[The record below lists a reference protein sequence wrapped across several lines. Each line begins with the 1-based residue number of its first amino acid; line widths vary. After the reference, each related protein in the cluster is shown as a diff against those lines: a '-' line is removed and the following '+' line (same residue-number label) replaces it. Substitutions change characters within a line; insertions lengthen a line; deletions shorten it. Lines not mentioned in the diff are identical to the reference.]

1 MKAIL
6 AALILTAF
14 VAHPAAAQKRL
25 VLIDQDGSGPGGSN
39 QMAMMVFLQSPN
51 VQVLG
56 ITIVTGNA
64 WRDEEVQHTLRML
77 EIIGRTDVPVV
88 PGAVLPLVRNEQE
101 TRLETALYGKVT
113 WLGAWGQ
120 GPTTLTPTANG
131 MMPTVVPGGGGG
143 PAPRAP
149 PPPNP
154 SIQPSNPDNPY
165 FVPPMPEG
173 APYAKPLDEDAAH
186 FLIRQVHAHPHQVT
200 IFAGGPLTNIALAIS
215 IDPHFAELTQGI
227 IIMGGSLDP
236 QTGDP
241 EFSTAPRH
249 EFNFWFDPEAA
260 HITLRAPWPRID
272 VTTVDISIK
281 AMFTQAMLDEISK
294 SSNPG
299 AQYIAK
305 YSQDRYY
312 LWDELTACA
321 WLDPTIITGER
332 QLYMD
337 VDINHGPTYGDTL
350 TWTKE
355 LKPQTELRFVHA
367 QTDLDLPRF
376 SKMFIELMS
385 APTPK

>member
-1 MKAIL
+1 M
-6 AALILTAF
+6 F
-14 VAHPAAAQKRL
+14 VGMPAWGQKRL

-39 QMAMMVFLQSPN
+39 QMAMMVLLESPR
-51 VQVLG
+51 VEVLG

-88 PGAVLPLVRNEQE
+88 RGAVLPLVRNEQE
-101 TRLETALYGKVT
+101 TRLATALFGKVT

-120 GPTTLTPTANG
+120 GPTALTQTPQGAVPTA
-131 MMPTVVPGGGGG
+131 V
-143 PAPRAP
+143 A
-149 PPPNP
+149 NP
-154 SIQPSNPDNPY
+154 SIPKSNPDDPY
-165 FVPPMPEG
+165 FVPPMPDG
-173 APYAKPLDEDAAH
+173 TPHTKPLDEDAAH

-200 IFAGGPLTNIALAIS
+200 IFAGGPLTNIALAIA
-215 IDPHFAELTQGI
+215 IDPQFAELTQGLVV
-227 IIMGGSLDP
+227 MGGSLDP
-236 QTGDP
+236 QTNDP
-241 EFSTAPRH
+241 EFSTSPRH

-260 HITLRAPWPRID
+260 HIALRAAWPRID

-281 AMFTQAMLDEISK
+281 APFTQAMLDEISK
-294 SSNPG
+294 STNPA

-312 LWDELTACA
+312 LWDELAAATM
-321 WLDPTIITGER
+321 LEPSVITSE
-332 QLYMD
+332 QLLYMD
-337 VDINHGPTYGDTL
+337 VDLSHGPTYGDTL

-355 LKPQTELRFVHA
+355 LKPQTEVRLVHA
-367 QTDLDLPRF
+367 QTDLDLPKF